1 MILGTSYPLVF
12 LFISVGWCVQLWGC
26 AVWIG
31 TQHFLSSLER
41 GKLCQDN
48 AAGMSTVPNHT
59 LLLKKVSML
68 QASP

>member
-31 TQHFLSSLER
+31 TQHFL
-41 GKLCQDN
+41 KLCQDN